1 MSQSASITSATEFL
15 ARRAV
20 REMRARSA
28 PRRFLWNVPN
38 LGMSVV
44 VGFRPAAPC
53 ARAEARCAQSA
64 R

>member
-1 MSQSASITSATEFL
+1 MSQLASITSVTEFQ

-20 REMRARSA
+20 REMRSRTA

-38 LGMSVV
+38 LGLTVV
-44 VGFRPAAPC
+44 VGFRPAGAGSRDD
-53 ARAEARCAQSA
+53 ARYAQTG